1 MKNRWPYRK
10 RKNKDNI
17 WLNSDNNKF
26 LLNIFEIDRESKKT
40 KIQKVDFENEDL
52 QEKFDEKVAMNT
64 FLTTDQHFIEPKQLE
79 LVEVLPSFS
88 QLLNDVEN
96 SKNFF

>member
-1 MKNRWPYRK
+1 MKLRWPYRK

-26 LLNIFEIDRESKKT
+26 LLNIFEICPESKKI
-40 KIQKVDFENEDL
+40 KIQKGDFQKEDL
-52 QEKFDEKVAMNT
+52 QDKEVAMNT
-64 FLTTDQHFIEPKQLE
+64 FLTNDQHLIEPKQLE
-79 LVEVLPSFS
+79 PVEVLPSFS